1 LNQSRGFKVAV
12 CGKGGVGKT
21 LIAGTMARLLARRG
35 FKVLAIDV
43 DSNPNLYRVLGIAL
57 GTPLKP
63 LIDDEEL
70 VEERTG
76 ARPGS
81 LGAFFSLT
89 PKVDDI
95 PDRFSLVSPEGVKLL
110 VIGMPKAGLGCMCPQ
125 NSLIRALVDHIVLA
139 RDEVVILDMEA
150 GLEHFG
156 RGTAKS
162 VDYLLVVMEPT
173 ASSLENAARSVALAK
188 ELGISRVWCLLNK
201 VRNQEEVEYVRERSR
216 SLGLHIR
223 VVIPYDSYVTTAELR
238 GVPVLDYS
246 NNSPFVLAVDE
257 LCKNLLSDWYGISV
271 VEDLQKSPSST
282 GGSVAY
288 P

>member
-1 LNQSRGFKVAV
+1 MNQNKGFKVAV

-21 LIAGTMARLLARRG
+21 LVAGTMARLLARRG

-43 DSNPNLYRVLGIAL
+43 DSNPNLYRVLGIAP

-63 LIDDEEL
+63 LIDDEQL
-70 VEERTG
+70 VEEKTG

-81 LGAFFSLT
+81 WSTFFSLT
-89 PKVDDI
+89 PRVDDI

-110 VIGMPKAGLGCMCPQ
+110 IVGMPRAGLGCMCPQ
-125 NSLIRALVDHIVLA
+125 NALVKALVDHIVLA

-156 RGTAKS
+156 RGTARG

-173 ASSLENAARSVALAK
+173 VNSLENAARSVALAK
-188 ELGISRVWCLLNK
+188 ELGIGKVWCVLNK
-201 VRNQEEVEYVRERSR
+201 VRSQEEVEYVQERSQ

-223 VVIPYDSYVTTAELR
+223 AVIPYDSYVTTAELR
-238 GVPVLDYS
+238 GVPILDYD
-246 NNSPFVLAVDE
+246 NNSLFVLAVDE
-257 LCKNLLSDWYGISV
+257 LCRNVLGDWYGISAFKY
-271 VEDLQKSPSST
+271 LQRPSSST
-282 GGSVAY
+282 RGGAVY